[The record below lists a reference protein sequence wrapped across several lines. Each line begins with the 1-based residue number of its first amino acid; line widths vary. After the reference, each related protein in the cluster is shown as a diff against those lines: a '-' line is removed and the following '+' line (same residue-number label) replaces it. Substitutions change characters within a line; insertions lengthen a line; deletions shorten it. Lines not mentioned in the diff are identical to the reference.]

1 MRESMVRELYYGNIS
16 PWERKRV
23 YNPERTA
30 LNDKINDIV
39 QHFKNLLSPEE
50 YKKFAEMQ
58 ELESQVDV
66 EDAVDLFEH
75 AFCMGVRLMID
86 IFGYTEID

>member
-1 MRESMVRELYYGNIS
+1 MRESLVRELYFGNLS

-30 LNDKINDIV
+30 LNDKINSIV
-39 QHFKNLLSPEE
+39 EHFKNLLSPEE
-50 YKKFAEMQ
+50 YAKFAEMK

-66 EDAVDLFEH
+66 EDSVDLFEH
-75 AFCMGVRLMID
+75 AFCLGVLLMID
-86 IFGYTEID
+86 IFGYNDM